1 MKNAWY
7 QPSIEEHS
15 DEPYEL
21 NRKVKSN
28 KSLNFMNW
36 NSKKYQKAVFSIPC
50 RASIYN
56 HIPVSLDVKNKTGRD
71 LIDISKHKIK
81 MYTIDRRTRSGQ

>member
-1 MKNAWY
+1 MTNAWY

-21 NRKVKSN
+21 IIKAKNK

-36 NSKKYQKAVFSIPC
+36 SSKKYQKVTFSIPC

-56 HIPVSLDVKNKTGRD
+56 HVPIPLDVKNKTGRD

-81 MYTIDRRTRSGQ
+81 MYTIDRRTRSS